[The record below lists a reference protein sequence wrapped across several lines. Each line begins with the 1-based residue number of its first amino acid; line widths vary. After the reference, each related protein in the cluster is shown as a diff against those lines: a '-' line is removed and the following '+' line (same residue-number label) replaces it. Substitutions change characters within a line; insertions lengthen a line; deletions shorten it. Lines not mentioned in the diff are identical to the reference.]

1 MENVFGKMKKFLG
14 AENKTEIIK
23 DTAKEVTE
31 DAAKLT
37 LAGVALTG
45 VLDATDLG
53 AKDLQ
58 KDPTQ
63 IKIEQMA
70 RSVDSIGHVKEQ
82 WNTWEQNSEV
92 TKNTFFS
99 ALENSSKALHH
110 HKEFAGVFNDVEKY
124 IRESAKN
131 YEISTD
137 AGSKKFLEH
146 MIASAFDPMNFTVTN
161 PKMAK
166 KLDAYANG
174 KAELRGGF
182 DDKKIR
188 DAFRENELNY
198 VQAIVQ
204 ELISEKVVDIN
215 GNRMELA
222 QKELDDMKALTWAQ
236 AHNLD
241 SQNDSNNSQTA
252 QK

>member
-1 MENVFGKMKKFLG
+1 MAFGFNFFNKPKQEVPKNSMK
-14 AENKTEIIK
+14 E
-23 DTAKEVTE
+23 TAKEIAG
-31 DAAKLT
+31 DAAKLSAAAIA
-37 LAGVALTG
+37 LAGA
-45 VLDATDLG
+45 LDASTLE
-53 AKDLQ
+53 AQDLQ

-63 IKIEQMA
+63 VKMEQLA
-70 RSVDSIGHVKEQ
+70 RSVDSIGHVKGQ
-82 WNTWEQNSEV
+82 WDTWEQNSEV
-92 TKNTFFS
+92 TKNAFFS
-99 ALENSSKALHH
+99 ALENDSKKLNHY
-110 HKEFAGVFNDVEKY
+110 KEFSGVFNDVEKY

-146 MIASAFDPMNFTVTN
+146 MIASAFDPMNFSATN

-174 KAELRGGF
+174 KSELRGGF
-182 DDKKIR
+182 NDQKTR
-188 DAFRENELNY
+188 DAFRENEVKY
-198 VQAIVQ
+198 VQAIIHD
-204 ELISEKVVDIN
+204 LISEKMVDIN

-222 QKELDDMKALTWAQ
+222 QKQLDDLKAVSWAQ

-241 SQNDSNNSQTA
+241 SLDDSNNTETA